1 VTAYYNAGS
10 AALVLVLIFLVIGL
24 FVWCRVRRKRVVQL
38 PTTQPDEDEDEEN
51 IPLNP
56 SSFGE
61 RQHDEISSDSVGF
74 RGKGKERSRNGDIS
88 PPEEPPI
95 FEVGDSDDEEEYKK
109 RPGGAKD
116 V

>member
-1 VTAYYNAGS
+1 MAAYYNAGS

-24 FVWCRVRRKRVVQL
+24 FIWCRVRRKRVVKL
-38 PTTQPDEDEDEEN
+38 PTTRPDEDEEN

-56 SSFGE
+56 SSLGE
-61 RQHDEISSDSVGF
+61 RQHDEISSELVGF

-95 FEVGDSDDEEEYKK
+95 FDVGDSDDDEEYKK
-109 RPGGAKD
+109 QPGGAKD